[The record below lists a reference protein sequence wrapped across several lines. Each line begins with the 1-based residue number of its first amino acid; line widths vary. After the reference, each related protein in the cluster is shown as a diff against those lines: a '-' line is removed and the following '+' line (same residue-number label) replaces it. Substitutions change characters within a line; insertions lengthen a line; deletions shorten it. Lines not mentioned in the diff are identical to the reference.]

1 MGTKKIIAIC
11 QSGGEFRSG
20 NDGSLIYDGGEA
32 YAVDVDHETRLDD
45 LKIELAEMFQCSIDG
60 MLIKYFLPR
69 HRKMLISISREKDL
83 QRMVSFC
90 EDSDQVEVFII
101 NDSGVAQN
109 VPDVSGSRY
118 SKISISEAT
127 DLPDTPLIMAQADDT
142 IDIEMDIA
150 NQSNPDKTISL
161 TKDERHPTSA
171 MQWQNTITGVN
182 QRFSSFP
189 EFREA
194 LHKYSIAHG
203 FTYKFKKN
211 DSQRVSVICKA
222 EGCQWRIWASKVAS
236 TKLICIKKMIGI
248 HTCKGITLKAEHRA
262 GRGWVG
268 SIIKEKL
275 KLCPNY
281 KPRDIVADIERE
293 YGVQLNYTQAWRA
306 KGLARE
312 QLHGSHKEAYS
323 QLPSF
328 CSKIME
334 TNPGSVAKFTTK
346 EDSSFQRLFVSFH
359 ASISG
364 FERGCRPLIFLDSTP
379 LHSKYQGV
387 LLTATAADGDDG
399 IFPVA
404 FAIVD
409 DETDDNWQY
418 FILELKSLVSTSQQI
433 TFIADFQKGL
443 KETLREIFGGGC
455 HHGYCLHYLAEKL
468 TIDLKEPFSYE
479 ARRLMV
485 QDLYAAAM
493 ALKLDA
499 FEQCTESLKA
509 ISPEAYNWVI
519 RSEPDHWATVFFAG
533 ARYNHVSSN
542 FGQPFYGWLSD
553 ANELPITQII
563 DALRGKMMELF
574 YKRRVNSSQWETRL
588 TPSMEEKLKS
598 ETLKAHS
605 LQVSLSDAGTF
616 EVRSESV
623 DIVNIDHWDC
633 SCKGWQI
640 TGLPCCHAIAVIL
653 GLGRDPYDYCS
664 RYFTAESYGLTYL
677 ESISPVPNVEKPVM
691 IESHEE
697 AILVTPP
704 PTRCPASSKKRK
716 RVGSSDIIKRT
727 LQCSKCKGLG
737 HNKKSCSMAQKD
749 NEEASEP
756 VPLLTDV
763 RREEELTESCVV

>member
-1 MGTKKIIAIC
+1 MGSKKIIAIC
-11 QSGGEFRSG
+11 QSGGEFKTG
-20 NDGSLIYDGGEA
+20 DDGSLVYDGGEA
-32 YAVDVDHETRLDD
+32 YAVDVDHETRWDNF
-45 LKIELAEMFQCSIDG
+45 KQELAEMFQYSIDDF
-60 MLIKYFLPR
+60 LIKYFLPG
-69 HRKMLISISREKDL
+69 HRKTLISISREKDL
-83 QRMVSFC
+83 QRMVNFC
-90 EDSDQVEVFII
+90 EDFDQVEVFVI
-101 NDSGVAQN
+101 NDSGVALS
-109 VPDVSGSRY
+109 VPNVSGSRP
-118 SKISISEAT
+118 SKISISEAAV
-127 DLPDTPLIMAQADDT
+127 LPDTPLLTAKADDT
-142 IDIEMDIA
+142 IDIEMDTA
-150 NQSNPDKTISL
+150 NQSNPDKTLSL
-161 TKDERHPTSA
+161 TNDENNHMVA

-189 EFREA
+189 EFRDA

-211 DSQRVSVICKA
+211 DSQRVSVVCKA

-236 TKLICIKKMIGI
+236 TQLICIKKMIGI
-248 HTCKGITLKAEHRA
+248 HTCEGTKLKAEHRA

-275 KLCPNY
+275 KLSPNY

-293 YGVQLNYTQAWRA
+293 YGVQLNYSQAWRA

-323 QLPSF
+323 QLPF
-328 CSKIME
+328 LCNKIIE
-334 TNPGSVAKFTTK
+334 TNPGSIAKFTTK
-346 EDSSFQRLFVSFH
+346 EDSSFHRLFVSFH

-379 LHSKYQGV
+379 LNSKYQGV

-409 DETDDNWQY
+409 DETDDNWHY
-418 FILELKSLVSTSQQI
+418 FILELRSVVSTSHQI

-455 HHGYCLHYLAEKL
+455 YHGYCLHYLAEKL
-468 TIDLKEPFSYE
+468 NIDLKEPFSYE

-485 QDLYAAAM
+485 QDLYAAAT
-493 ALKLDA
+493 APKLDA
-499 FEQCTESLKA
+499 FERCTESLKA

-519 RSEPDHWATVFFAG
+519 SSEPDHWANAFFAG
-533 ARYNHVSSN
+533 SRYNHVSSN
-542 FGQPFYGWLSD
+542 FGLPFYGWLSD

-563 DALRGKMMELF
+563 DSLRGKMMDLY
-574 YKRRVNSSQWETRL
+574 YKRRADSSHWETRL

-598 ETLKAHS
+598 ATLKAHL
-605 LQVSLSDAGTF
+605 LQVSLLDAGTF
-616 EVRSESV
+616 EVQSESV
-623 DIVNIDHWDC
+623 DIVNVDHWDC

-664 RYFTAESYGLTYL
+664 RYFTAESYRLTYL
-677 ESISPVPNVEKPVM
+677 DSISPVPNVDKPVM
-691 IESHEE
+691 IESQEVE
-697 AILVTPP
+697 ILVTPP
-704 PTRCPASSKKRK
+704 PTRCPASRKKRK
-716 RVGSSDIIKRT
+716 HGGSSDIIKRT

-737 HNKKSCSMAQKD
+737 HNKKTCSVAQED
-749 NEEASEP
+749 NNEASEP
-756 VPLLTDV
+756 LPLSIDV
-763 RREEELTESCVV
+763 TIEEELTESFAV